1 MRVRVIKCKKS
12 NWWYS
17 DKIGQEFNVRPCQI
31 KESWNVIGYHIDGN
45 IAKED
50 CEIITE
56 SNHTAKKINSEY
68 HFTKEVNG
76 VEILLILYIDYEKK
90 TYDFAQNNE
99 EGIMP
104 KDNNECTEINKAY
117 FELGLEVLKF
127 VKSELY
133 E

>member
-1 MRVRVIKCKKS
+1 MRVKIIKAKYKTV
-12 NWWYS
+12 WYS
-17 DKIGQEFNVRPCQI
+17 DRISQEFIVSEVGDKFEVLGTLDFI
-31 KESWNVIGYHIDGN
+31 H
-45 IAKED
+45 KED

-56 SNHTAKKINSEY
+56 SNHIAKKINSEY
-68 HFTKEVNG
+68 HFTR
-76 VEILLILYIDYEKK
+76 ILENTSIPIFIILYIDYEKK

-117 FELGLEVLKF
+117 LELGLEVLKF
-127 VKSELY
+127 VQSELY

>member
-1 MRVRVIKCKKS
+1 MRVKVIK
-12 NWWYS
+12 
-17 DKIGQEFNVRPCQI
+17 GTQEFEIGSFLDVSESSTSEYYYNVNNSFYNI
-31 KESWNVIGYHIDGN
+31 LKEN
-45 IAKED
+45 
-50 CEIITE
+50 CEIIEE
-56 SNHTAKKINSEY
+56 SNHIAKKINSEY

-76 VEILLILYIDYEKK
+76 RELLLILYIDYEKK

-127 VKSELY
+127 VQSELY